1 MAAQKVAYDGHTL
14 IDLTQDTAV
23 ESDVASGKWF
33 HKANGDR
40 VQGTASGGG
49 SGTATFPETVTVNFN
64 QTVSGVP
71 PITYAY
77 RAPDT
82 NSPNTVVWTFK
93 RVGVLDPAEFFDN
106 EILCVAHV
114 DKIRDGFYVFVH
126 DDQWI
131 EVTNAVYLHCASFN
145 PLDDSLATY
154 GIGDDYN
161 VYYVIPTSST
171 CTITVTDGND

>member
-1 MAAQKVAYDGHTL
+1 MGVQKVAYDWHTL

-49 SGTATFPETVTVNFN
+49 SGTATFPGNVT
-64 QTVSGVP
+64 
-71 PITYAY
+71 ITFDTNLADTIPYAY
-77 RAPDT
+77 RAASSVTPT
-82 NSPNTVVWTFK
+82 NVVWTFGLYDPSDPQD
-93 RVGVLDPAEFFDN
+93 VVLNIASNVYE
-106 EILCVAHV
+106 VY
-114 DKIRDGFYVFVH
+114 DGFYIYVH

-131 EVTNAVYLHCASFN
+131 SVANAVYLHCASFN